1 MNQLTSEYTQTEVMI
16 YWLPELAKQ
25 RILKTIYNLATTPSF
40 FVDTRILQ
48 NMHGII
54 CPHIIISI
62 PCIIYAT
69 SY

>member
-48 NMHGII
+48 NMYGII